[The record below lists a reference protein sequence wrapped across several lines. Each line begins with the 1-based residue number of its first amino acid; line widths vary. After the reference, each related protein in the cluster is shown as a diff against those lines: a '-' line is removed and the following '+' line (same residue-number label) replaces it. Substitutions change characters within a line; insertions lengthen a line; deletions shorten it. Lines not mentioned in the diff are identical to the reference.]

1 VSYGDFPVE
10 LTLLSS
16 AFTLVACGPEMRQE
30 TIFMVMADATKK
42 DERFA
47 SLSVH
52 LLANTHPNSLTV
64 FILGQVIVVPLAVV
78 AKRIAAI
85 IMAQSIR
92 VPIALGM
99 ISILISWSL
108 IWFIPFGV
116 QQVSE
121 QETRENEQIE
131 GSLTL
136 LRTIM
141 RQNKKSFEVLFL
153 SRSIFFL
160 TCTFLVTS
168 TFGQLMAGTVFLQYI
183 ERKLGFD
190 MADVSAT
197 SRNA

>member
-1 VSYGDFPVE
+1 
-10 LTLLSS
+10 
-16 AFTLVACGPEMRQE
+16 
-30 TIFMVMADATKK
+30 
-42 DERFA
+42 
-47 SLSVH
+47 
-52 LLANTHPNSLTV
+52 
-64 FILGQVIVVPLAVV
+64 LGQVIVVPLAVV